1 MYIMSDRQIRMKIY
15 LDSLAS
21 YYSISHEPKDEP
33 KEKQKPTLPKKEIIT
48 TKLVITMAII
58 AIVKISILVLWI

>member
-1 MYIMSDRQIRMKIY
+1 MSDRQIKMKIY
-15 LDSLAS
+15 LDSLDS
-21 YYSISHEPKDEP
+21 YYSISHEP
-33 KEKQKPTLPKKEIIT
+33 KEKQKPTLPKKEIIA